1 MPGTSEGKP
10 RILIVDDEPD
20 NLQVL
25 DALLT
30 LKGGFR
36 VDKAG
41 DGAQAFAR
49 IDEALPD
56 LILLDVMM
64 PGIDGC
70 EVCRRLK
77 AAPATRDTPVI
88 LLTAR
93 GDLQSK
99 VKGLEAGAEDYITKP
114 FHPDEVLARVRSLLT
129 IGDLRRKLVHAE
141 RLAAI
146 AQMAVT
152 VKHEVNNPLSVIQ
165 GNAELLEATLADAP
179 PAVHAKLRGIV
190 EQVGRIQQA
199 LSRLDSPRRADTA
212 TYQGG
217 TLMISLDD
225 GGEEQDA

>member
-1 MPGTSEGKP
+1 
-10 RILIVDDEPD
+10 
-20 NLQVL
+20 
-25 DALLT
+25 
-30 LKGGFR
+30 
-36 VDKAG
+36 
-41 DGAQAFAR
+41 
-49 IDEALPD
+49 
-56 LILLDVMM
+56 
-64 PGIDGC
+64 
-70 EVCRRLK
+70 
-77 AAPATRDTPVI
+77 VI

-99 VKGLEAGAEDYITKP
+99 VRGLEAGAEDYITKP

-165 GNAELLEATLADAP
+165 GNVELLEVTLADAG

-199 LSRLDSPRRADTA
+199 LSRLDSLRRADPT

-225 GGEEQDA
+225 GGEERDP